1 MPLSV
6 SAERIAV
13 FAADVGSRKKFGWAC
28 SRRDQAGNSIG
39 ELARAM
45 VQMGRDGWYI
55 SLGFECPL
63 SIPCPGTEMGLGKQR
78 DGEKGK
84 PWSAGA
90 GANAAILGMQQLCWL
105 LGRLRR
111 SLDGD
116 KRATVDWGRFQS
128 GRFKLF
134 LWEAFI
140 TGASKTD
147 SDIGD
152 ARKAVQAFVDALP
165 DPRKANGV
173 TCKKPVSIAG
183 TALLWSGWSS
193 DLALLHKPVLV
204 LKP

>member
-1 MPLSV
+1 MPLSASV
-6 SAERIAV
+6 ERIAV

-28 SRRDQAGNSIG
+28 SRGDQAGNSIG
-39 ELARAM
+39 ELAKAM
-45 VQMGRDGWYI
+45 VRMGRDGHRI

-63 SIPCPGTEMGLGKQR
+63 SIPCPGKEMGLGKQR

-90 GANAAILGMQQLCWL
+90 GANAAIMGMQQLCWL

-111 SLDGD
+111 GLDGD
-116 KRATVDWGRFQS
+116 KRATVDWGRFQT

-140 TGASKTD
+140 TGSAKTD

-152 ARKAVQAFVDALP
+152 ARKAVQTFVDALP
-165 DPRKANGV
+165 DPREANAV

-183 TALLWSGWSS
+183 MALLWSGWSS
-193 DLALLHKPVLV
+193 DLALLRKPVLV

>member
-1 MPLSV
+1 MPLSA

-13 FAADVGSRKKFGWAC
+13 FAADVGSRKKFGWA
-28 SRRDQAGNSIG
+28 SAPGDQCGNSIG
-39 ELARAM
+39 ELAKAM
-45 VQMGRDGWYI
+45 VRMGRDGFRI

-105 LGRLRR
+105 LRRLGR
-111 SLDGD
+111 SLDVD
-116 KRATVDWGRFQS
+116 KRATIDWGRFQT

-140 TGASKTD
+140 TGSAKTD
-147 SDIGD
+147 SDIDD
-152 ARKAVQAFVDALP
+152 ARKAVQTFVDTLP
-165 DPRKANGV
+165 DPRAANAV

-183 TALLWSGWSS
+183 MALLWSGWSS
-193 DLALLHKPVLV
+193 DLTLLHKTVLV